1 MNGLVQDIRFA
12 LRGFRRSPGFA
23 AVAIATLAIGIGAN
37 TAIFS
42 VVDSVLLRPLRFPHP
57 ERLGSL
63 AELDEAGNRDNVGW
77 ATYADWRRRTKTFE
91 DIAVASFWNPTLTGG
106 AVAEP
111 LEGLRVSDGFFRLL
125 GVQPALGRDFLPEE
139 DHPGRNRVV
148 ILSHDLFAR
157 RFGGNKALLGRAIF
171 LGGTPYTLVGVLPAG
186 FDSVFSISKRGGTE
200 IWSPLGYDASL
211 PYACRTCH
219 HLRAFGR
226 LKPGVSL
233 AQANAD
239 LSAVQAGLARAW
251 PNEYSSP
258 RAGVSLLSQQ
268 VFGPVKTPLLV
279 MLGAVAIVLGLACAN
294 VASLLVAR
302 MGERRREIALRFSL
316 GADRGRIFRQLLT
329 ESLLLALAGGA
340 AGLALAASATRFL
353 VAAAPIDL
361 PRIGAVGIDL
371 RVLLAC
377 AALSVATGIAF
388 GLAPAWT
395 TNRIE
400 PASAMA
406 DVSGGTPGRQ
416 RRRLLAGLVVF
427 DVALAI
433 VLLCGAGLL
442 IRSLARLF
450 AVEPGFDP
458 NGLVSMNV
466 HLSGARYKEDPG
478 VLAFYDRALDRVRA
492 LPGVR
497 SAAVVSQ
504 LPLGTNYD
512 SYGVHAEDRP
522 SRNPETDPS
531 ADRFSVSADYLR
543 TMRIPVLRGRDL
555 TRADRAGSL
564 PVVLVNQ
571 ALARRFWGSDAVVGK
586 RVKVGGMDGA
596 WRTVVGVVGNVRHR
610 GLDVPQSLQI
620 YLPQE
625 QFSADNDMTLVI
637 RAERSPASVGE
648 TAARE
653 VRKLDRDQVVDGIAT
668 MDQTRSASAGNRRFA
683 ALLLNAFAGI
693 AIALA
698 VIGIYGVIS
707 NAVLQ
712 RTREFGIRIALGAT
726 RASILRLVAG
736 GSLRWIGAG
745 LGIGLAAALASMQL
759 LASELYGVGPR
770 DPGTL
775 FAVVALT
782 AIITLAASLVPARRA
797 TRVDPAAALRHS

>member
-1 MNGLVQDIRFA
+1 
-12 LRGFRRSPGFA
+12 
-23 AVAIATLAIGIGAN
+23 
-37 TAIFS
+37 
-42 VVDSVLLRPLRFPHP
+42 
-57 ERLGSL
+57 
-63 AELDEAGNRDNVGW
+63 
-77 ATYADWRRRTKTFE
+77 
-91 DIAVASFWNPTLTGG
+91 
-106 AVAEP
+106 
-111 LEGLRVSDGFFRLL
+111 
-125 GVQPALGRDFLPEE
+125 
-139 DHPGRNRVV
+139 
-148 ILSHDLFAR
+148 
-157 RFGGNKALLGRAIF
+157 
-171 LGGTPYTLVGVLPAG
+171 
-186 FDSVFSISKRGGTE
+186 
-200 IWSPLGYDASL
+200 
-211 PYACRTCH
+211 
-219 HLRAFGR
+219 
-226 LKPGVSL
+226 
-233 AQANAD
+233 
-239 LSAVQAGLARAW
+239 
-251 PNEYSSP
+251 
-258 RAGVSLLSQQ
+258 
-268 VFGPVKTPLLV
+268 
-279 MLGAVAIVLGLACAN
+279 
-294 VASLLVAR
+294 
-302 MGERRREIALRFSL
+302 
-316 GADRGRIFRQLLT
+316 
-329 ESLLLALAGGA
+329 
-340 AGLALAASATRFL
+340 
-353 VAAAPIDL
+353 
-361 PRIGAVGIDL
+361 
-371 RVLLAC
+371 
-377 AALSVATGIAF
+377 
-388 GLAPAWT
+388 
-395 TNRIE
+395 
-400 PASAMA
+400 
-406 DVSGGTPGRQ
+406 
-416 RRRLLAGLVVF
+416 
-427 DVALAI
+427 
-433 VLLCGAGLL
+433 
-442 IRSLARLF
+442 
-450 AVEPGFDP
+450 
-458 NGLVSMNV
+458 
-466 HLSGARYKEDPG
+466 
-478 VLAFYDRALDRVRA
+478 
-492 LPGVR
+492 
-497 SAAVVSQ
+497 VVSQ

-586 RVKVGGMDGA
+586 RVKVGGMDGV